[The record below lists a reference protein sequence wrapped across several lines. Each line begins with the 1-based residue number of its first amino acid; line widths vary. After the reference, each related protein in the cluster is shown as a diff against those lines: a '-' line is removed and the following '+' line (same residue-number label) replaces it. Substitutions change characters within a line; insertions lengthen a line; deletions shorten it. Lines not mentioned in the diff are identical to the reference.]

1 MGPELHKRIIA
12 GHLLF
17 SFAAAARW
25 HDSMYVVSMDM
36 STAGDLVLLE
46 ALTARH
52 KSSRG
57 KEQQMELLPFTA
69 LGFATR
75 DNAWGKDW
83 VEARSEAGADEW
95 TEFLH
100 SWSESKHGWA
110 DSKMSTAEATS
121 WLRELMEPH
130 AGIERALTL
139 TVHGLKATLL
149 SWAAKSTLFTPDEQL
164 ALGHHVSAQYKSA
177 MIYSRDNQISLC
189 KKVHIMLSK
198 IRDGTFDPDAT
209 RVSRLLQL
217 AFDAALERQQESE
230 SDTSSSD
237 DASSVASSDGEHDGD
252 ATRPSYRRL
261 DAEDM
266 DLDSCFNNNS
276 KVIHM
281 LTLTGDK
288 FWCGRAPSAAFTRAK
303 RSDINK
309 AEAVVCAQCS
319 HAYRAAEKDA

>member
-1 MGPELHKRIIA
+1 
-12 GHLLF
+12 
-17 SFAAAARW
+17 
-25 HDSMYVVSMDM
+25 
-36 STAGDLVLLE
+36 
-46 ALTARH
+46 
-52 KSSRG
+52 
-57 KEQQMELLPFTA
+57 
-69 LGFATR
+69 
-75 DNAWGKDW
+75 
-83 VEARSEAGADEW
+83 
-95 TEFLH
+95 
-100 SWSESKHGWA
+100 
-110 DSKMSTAEATS
+110 MSTAEATS

-130 AGIERALTL
+130 AGIERAVTL

-189 KKVHIMLSK
+189 KKVNIMLSK
-198 IRDGTFDPDAT
+198 IRDGTFDPDAA

-252 ATRPSYRRL
+252 ATRPAYRRL

-266 DLDSCFNNNS
+266 DLDSCLINNNS

-281 LTLTGDK
+281 LTSTGDK
-288 FWCGRAPSAAFTRAK
+288 FLVWQSTISGIHPSK
-303 RSDINK
+303 
-309 AEAVVCAQCS
+309 EV
-319 HAYRAAEKDA
+319 